1 MNINHQSK
9 ATMTALNAAAGLAEA
24 PATNVEVVQ
33 RAKRRTFSRSEKRRI
48 LAQLDRCS
56 KPGERGAVLRREG
69 VYSSSIVTGR
79 RQRDAADLAALAPQ
93 KRGPKPDSH
102 RADAQTIAQLA
113 RDNERLQ
120 GKLDKAM
127 LIIDVQ
133 KKSPPCWVCRCPTTR
148 PGAADGRRA

>member
-9 ATMTALNAAAGLAEA
+9 ATMTAVNAAAGLAEA
-24 PATNVEVVQ
+24 PATDVEVVP

-69 VYSSSIVTGR
+69 VYSSSIVTWR
-79 RQRDAADLAALAPQ
+79 RQCEAADLAALAPQ
-93 KRGPKPDSH
+93 KRGPKPDPH

-133 KKSPPCWVCRCPTTR
+133 KKVSALLGLSMPDDT
-148 PGAADGRRA
+148 PGSS